1 MILSNILIYA
11 AFLALPGIVLVRFSS
26 KPEQRVSNA
35 AVLLGLLYVILEGP
49 YVDILPPYVDIL
61 PPLPFFTLFA
71 SLLVIGIYTWKLD
84 RGGVPNPIDVAE
96 IGLLRGVFN
105 LIPGIE
111 LRGSGTVRWFRIER
125 RLHIENDWRI
135 RDLFSLGLLFSLPT
149 LYWRYS
155 TKFLGMS
162 TEYLSKMATDITCKT
177 GVGCVVGAQQ
187 NLAYYPVDKM
197 VIFFGGFTL
206 LFFLLVQNEF
216 SQLTQWIQKGF
227 RFLREAFR
235 NLFKS
240 VNVDDE
246 STGNETRDRIDPVT
260 EVKVEGVHGT
270 VTSDGLGFY
279 GVSTTLF
286 AISVFI
292 LCYVLVPILDLT
304 PSSQIPLLFLGAG
317 VASGILLLQNNL
329 NDLMSIRRDNIHR
342 FVDGS
347 PRSISTGVSLLTIV
361 ATVVLVLNVSM
372 IPLIA
377 RDIPAFLTLITL
389 IVLTIWSFI
398 LSEEGSKPSVQSH
411 RTAAFVFLLMFPFM
425 MYLFMRVFFLQN
437 DGTNPVM
444 LNRWSVAFEFM
455 DETNKFKI
463 NPWPLDAEPNI
474 DSKWIFL
481 KAAIIN
487 SVRVTFVSIIL
498 CTILGIIVG
507 VARLSGNKLTSWA
520 ATAYVEIFRNLPLA
534 VLLFLL
540 ATQIGLQFPM
550 MPEEKNLL
558 GGAIYYSNKGIWF
571 TTVASY
577 GALAISIFGLAL
589 LRALFR
595 HNDRTEPRVVSAPS
609 GFSLRRPFASLG
621 WRLEPLAADLFVV
634 ISLVL
639 LVIRAQI
646 GDALFQTPNGYWSP
660 QALHVGS
667 IGGVIISESMLEAL
681 FSPFLGALPDGTNV
695 QSLGK
700 NARIAIGPLL
710 CVALVVYSLLV
721 TTNVDDDGMNALE
734 IDDSEEGIR
743 RRFTLWTVAF
753 AFALGLTLAGGI
765 YEVGEALSMP
775 QYTKDVNGDG
785 ILDQPGSWGI
795 EDGTGFE
802 ITPFFLAMVMGLT
815 LFTASV
821 VAEIV
826 RGSIQSLPRGQVE
839 AAISLSL
846 NPYQRLRLV
855 ILPQALRSMI
865 PLMNNQF
872 MNVWKNSS
880 LAIVVAY
887 TDIFYVILVMMNN
900 VGKLIPLFLLLLV
913 TYQIGSLIISTI
925 MNWYNSR
932 ITSVKI

>member
-49 YVDILPPYVDIL
+49 YVDNILPPYVDIL

-84 RGGVPNPIDVAE
+84 RGGW
-96 IGLLRGVFN
+96 
-105 LIPGIE
+105 
-111 LRGSGTVRWFRIER
+111 SRIER

-216 SQLTQWIQKGF
+216 SQLTQWIKKGF
-227 RFLREAFR
+227 RFLREAFS
-235 NLFKS
+235 NLEEK
-240 VNVDDE
+240 
-246 STGNETRDRIDPVT
+246 
-260 EVKVEGVHGT
+260 KVEADTFEDVHGT
-270 VTSDGLGFY
+270 VIPDGLGFY

-292 LCYVLVPILDLT
+292 LCYVMVPILDLT

-329 NDLMSIRRDNIHR
+329 NDLLSIRRDNIHR

-347 PRSISTGVSLLTIV
+347 PRSISAGISLLTIV
-361 ATVVLVLNVSM
+361 ASVVLVLNVSI

-398 LSEEGSKPSVQSH
+398 LSEERSKPSVQSH
-411 RTAAFVFLLMFPFM
+411 RTAAFAFLLMFPFM

-463 NPWPLDAEPNI
+463 NPWPLNAEPNI

-639 LVIRAQI
+639 LVIRVQI

-887 TDIFYVILVMMNN
+887 TDIFYVILVIMNN